1 MWLSQGVAGRFAG
14 WKEGQRGPTVCVGVG
29 LGRQGKGIVVPVVG
43 TVGELGSHLNPH
55 NTASQGLDLLLA
67 GSVPHLS
74 WICFTP
80 VVVPR
85 TLEHALSNPCAQW
98 P

>member
-14 WKEGQRGPTVCVGVG
+14 WKEGLGGPTVCVCVG
-29 LGRQGKGIVVPVVG
+29 GRQGKGIAVPVVG
-43 TVGELGSHLNPH
+43 TVGEF
-55 NTASQGLDLLLA
+55 AQGLDLLLA

-74 WICFTP
+74 WIRFTL